1 MRTPRGRLTA
11 AALAPA
17 ALLESSNLPLP
28 TGSTPAGSSPALVVG
43 AVPPHPSNVVEVLLR
58 RDGGRV
64 RALRAGREPASAPGA
79 TPGDAQWFRTLLPP
93 LRPGSRDEYRIELR
107 RAGRCLAMLPE
118 DGSWRSLEGTI
129 VETAV
134 PRADAPGGRGEASAT
149 STDSWPSH
157 PRYGYDLTFFAAL
170 TVNLRAEVLGPT
182 PEGYRINFY
191 VKDGRV
197 AGPQIDAVVQPE
209 GGDWMCI
216 RPDGIGAVTIKITY
230 RTTDGAQILEQ
241 AGGVFD
247 LGPDGYARVSS
258 GDFRGAP
265 PFYATPTWSTA
276 HPKWQWLNRCQGFGI
291 GRVVLEKLQVQCDI
305 YLPRVRERLAHG

>member
-1 MRTPRGRLTA
+1 MRRPLDA
-11 AALAPA
+11 PAPA
-17 ALLESSNLPLP
+17 ALLERGNLPLP
-28 TGSTPAGSSPALVVG
+28 VGAVPAGISPALVVG
-43 AVPPHPSNVVEVLLR
+43 ALPPHPSNVVEVLLR
-58 RDGGRV
+58 RDGGPV
-64 RALRAGREPASAPGA
+64 HAVHAGREPGSAPGA
-79 TPGDAQWFRTLLPP
+79 APGSAQWFRAVLPP
-93 LRPGSRDEYRIELR
+93 LRPGARDEYRIELR
-107 RAGRCLAMLPE
+107 RAGQRLAMLPE
-118 DGSWRSLEGTI
+118 DGSWCSIEGATA
-129 VETAV
+129 ETTVLRVGSPAV
-134 PRADAPGGRGEASAT
+134 RDEASET
-149 STDSWPSH
+149 SAESWPSH
-157 PRYGYDLTFFAAL
+157 PRFGYDLTFFAAL

-191 VKDGRV
+191 VVDGRV

-216 RPDGIGAVTIKITY
+216 RPDGIGAVNIKITY
-230 RTTDGAQILEQ
+230 RTGDGALILEQ

-265 PFYATPTWSTA
+265 PFYATPKWSTS

-305 YLPRVRERLAHG
+305 YLPRVLERIDHG